1 MPSSEAS
8 HSWCELMERLISQ
21 AVYRVKT
28 ERIRKADIGNGGLY
42 GLIKQCVSLA
52 ALQKELRGGTGKQ
65 CLDVPPL
72 PLNSLESLPFPL

>member
-8 HSWCELMERLISQ
+8 RSWCELMERLISR

-28 ERIRKADIGNGGLY
+28 ERIRKADIDNGGLY
-42 GLIKQCVSLA
+42 SLIKQCVSLA
-52 ALQKELRGGTGKQ
+52 ALQKELEGGTGKR

-72 PLNSLESLPFPL
+72 PLKFT